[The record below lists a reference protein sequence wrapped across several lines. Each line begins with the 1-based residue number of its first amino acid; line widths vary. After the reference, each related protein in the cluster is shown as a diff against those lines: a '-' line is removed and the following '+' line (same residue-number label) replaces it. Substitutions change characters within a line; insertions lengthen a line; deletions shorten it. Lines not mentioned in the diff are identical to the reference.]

1 MPNTFL
7 RIWLI
12 LWVGLLPLVHI
23 HPETDHAH
31 GMTGHVHGGT
41 FHTIL
46 STTPICA
53 YENHQHHH
61 DSFSPGEPFGTSDSP
76 IHAAHG
82 LEHSTYGFSVLNPA
96 TDPIFEGSVS
106 FSTSD
111 VVVACE
117 TEIPS
122 LSRVSTIDSSPPE
135 TSFSAST
142 YILSPRGPPILSV

>member
-1 MPNTFL
+1 
-7 RIWLI
+7 
-12 LWVGLLPLVHI
+12 
-23 HPETDHAH
+23 
-31 GMTGHVHGGT
+31 MTGHVHGGT

-135 TSFSAST
+135 KSFSVLT
-142 YILSPRGPPILSV
+142 YILSPRAPPILSV